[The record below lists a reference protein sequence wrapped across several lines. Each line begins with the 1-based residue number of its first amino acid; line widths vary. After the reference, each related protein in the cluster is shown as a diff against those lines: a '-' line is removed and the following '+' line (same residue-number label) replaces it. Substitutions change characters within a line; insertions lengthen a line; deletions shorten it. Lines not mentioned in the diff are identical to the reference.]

1 MYTARFSDIFSRMRT
16 QALLS
21 DRQIS
26 EFMARHRLPAVF
38 RDLIA
43 RHYSPLA
50 TWLRNI
56 QKPGGVLFVGVNG
69 AQGTGKSTLADYL
82 RLALE
87 SAAGWRV
94 AVLSIDDFYLTKLER
109 QRLAEQIHPLLA
121 TRGVPGTHNMQ
132 MLASTIE
139 QLRTLAV
146 TESLAIPRFDKAI
159 DDRAASNNWPILSGP
174 IDMILLEGWCV
185 GTTNQQDC
193 ELTQPVNSLEE
204 REDASGS
211 WRHYVNTQLKQA
223 YAELFA
229 QLDALIF
236 LRAPGFGAIRRW
248 RMEQEEK
255 LAESLSG
262 SAEGVMSADQILVFI
277 QHYERLTRWNLEIL
291 PSSAEVVLE
300 LNENH
305 DCVRSSYSTVVS

>member
-1 MYTARFSDIFSRMRT
+1 MRI
-16 QALLS
+16 QPLLN

-26 EFMARHRLPAVF
+26 AFIAKHRLPDAF

-43 RHYSPLA
+43 GHYLPLA
-50 TWLRNI
+50 SWLKNTHR
-56 QKPGGVLFVGVNG
+56 PGEVLFVGVNG
-69 AQGTGKSTLADYL
+69 AQGTGKSTLADFL

-87 SAAGWRV
+87 SGAGWRV
-94 AVLSIDDFYLTKLER
+94 AVLSIDDFYLTKAER

-121 TRGVPGTHNMQ
+121 TRGVPGTHDMRT
-132 MLASTIE
+132 LASTIE
-139 QLRTLAV
+139 QLRTLAL

-159 DDRAASNNWPILSGP
+159 DDRTDSDSWPILSGP
-174 IDMILLEGWCV
+174 IDLILLEGWCV

-193 ELTQPVNSLEE
+193 ELTQPLNSLEE
-204 REDASGS
+204 QQDASGT
-211 WRHYVNTQLKQA
+211 WRHYVNTQLRQA

-236 LRAPGFGAIRRW
+236 LQAPGFDAIHRW
-248 RMEQEEK
+248 RVEQEEK

-262 SAEGVMSADQILVFI
+262 SAVGVMSAEQILVFI
-277 QHYERLTRWNLEIL
+277 QHYERLTRWNLETL
-291 PSSAEVVLE
+291 PSNAEVVLE

-305 DCVRSSYSTVVS
+305 GCVRSRYSEAFS

>member
-1 MYTARFSDIFSRMRT
+1 MRI
-16 QALLS
+16 QPLLNN
-21 DRQIS
+21 RQIS
-26 EFMARHRLPAVF
+26 AFMAKHRLPGAF

-50 TWLRNI
+50 SWLGNTHR
-56 QKPGGVLFVGVNG
+56 PGEILFVGVNG

-121 TRGVPGTHNMQ
+121 TRGVPGTHDIQ
-132 MLASTIE
+132 MLANTIE
-139 QLRTLAV
+139 QLMTLAV

-159 DDRAASNNWPILSGP
+159 DDRAGSDNWPIVSGP

-185 GTTNQQDC
+185 GTSSQQDC

-204 REDASGS
+204 LEDPSGT
-211 WRHYVNTQLKQA
+211 WRHYVNTQLRQA
-223 YAELFA
+223 YAELFV

-236 LRAPGFGAIRRW
+236 LQAPGFDAILSW

-277 QHYERLTRWNLEIL
+277 QHYERLTRWNLETL

-300 LNENH
+300 LNANH
-305 DCVRSSYSTVVS
+305 GCVRSRYSEAVS

>member
-1 MYTARFSDIFSRMRT
+1 VYTARFSDIVSRMRT

-26 EFMARHRLPAVF
+26 EFMARHRLPAAF

-50 TWLRNI
+50 SWLRNT
-56 QKPGGVLFVGVNG
+56 QKAGEVLFVGING

-82 RLALE
+82 RLALA
-87 SAAGWRV
+87 SAAGWKV
-94 AVLSIDDFYLTKLER
+94 AVLSIDDFYLTKMER
-109 QRLAEQIHPLLA
+109 QRLAEKIHPLLA

-139 QLRTLAV
+139 QLMTLAV
-146 TESLAIPRFDKAI
+146 TESLAIPRFDKAV
-159 DDRAASNNWPILSGP
+159 DDRAGSDNWPIVSGP
-174 IDMILLEGWCV
+174 IDLILLEGWCV
-185 GTTNQQDC
+185 GTTSQHDC

-204 REDASGS
+204 LEDSSGT
-211 WRHYVNTQLKQA
+211 WRHYVNTQLRQA
-223 YAELFA
+223 YAKLFA

-236 LRAPGFGAIRRW
+236 LQAPGFDAIHRW
-248 RMEQEEK
+248 RLEQEEK
-255 LAESLSG
+255 LSESLSG

-277 QHYERLTRWNLEIL
+277 QHYERLTRWNLETL

-300 LNENH
+300 LNDNH
-305 DCVRSSYSTVVS
+305 DCVRSSYSTAVS